1 MEFSEGLTILSP
13 AEVSAVLAEAGR
25 QHLPM
30 FVLAT
35 DGRVDRE
42 TFFHAV
48 RETLPLDPPLA
59 GTRSWDALSDSLWEG
74 LRTLES
80 PHVVIVW
87 PDAVSPA
94 DGADEDFRIAQEVLR
109 DITESL
115 TDPVTTSGTP
125 KRVSVFIAVD
135 PGP

>member
-1 MEFSEGLTILSP
+1 MEFSEGLTVLSP
-13 AEVSAVLAEAGR
+13 AEASAVLAEAGR

-42 TFFHAV
+42 TFFH
-48 RETLPLDPPLA
+48 
-59 GTRSWDALSDSLWEG
+59 
-74 LRTLES
+74 
-80 PHVVIVW
+80 VVIVW

-94 DGADEDFRIAQEVLR
+94 PDGADEDFRTAQEVLR

-115 TDPVTTSGTP
+115 TDPVTTNGTP
-125 KRVSVFIAVD
+125 KRVSVFIAVA